1 MKKKN
6 TVLAVS
12 DNITIDAFYNG
23 RLKVL
28 QTSQGYRFS
37 LDAVLLADSARPKPG
52 EVLMDMGTGCGIVPI
67 LLAFRYPQVRYVGIE
82 LQPQLAKIAHKNVA
96 ANHMNNSIKIIHQDI
111 RTLKQE
117 MVPTPVDWIVCNP
130 PYRTAKSGRINP
142 NSERALA
149 RHEIHLSL
157 HELVQVC
164 RRFLKTGGRFATI
177 YPVERLV
184 DLFTEMRT
192 AGVEPK
198 WMQNIHS
205 RQGDE
210 AKLAL
215 VQGMMR
221 GRPGLKVASPLTVYE
236 PDGSYTQVVQKM
248 MMP

>member
-1 MKKKN
+1 M
-6 TVLAVS
+6 T
-12 DNITIDAFYNG
+12 TDAFYNG
-23 RLKVL
+23 RIKVL

-37 LDAVLLADSARPKPG
+37 IDAVLLADMARPKPG
-52 EVLMDMGTGCGIVPI
+52 DVLMDIGTGCGIVPI
-67 LLAFRYPQVRYVGIE
+67 LLAFRYPRVRYVGIE
-82 LQPQLAKIAHKNVA
+82 LQPKLAQIAQKNVT
-96 ANHMNNSIKIIHQDI
+96 ANHMDNNVNIINHDI
-111 RTLKQE
+111 RTLKHE
-117 MVPTPVDWIVCNP
+117 MVPAPVDWVVCNP
-130 PYRTAKSGRINP
+130 PYRRAKSGRINP

-192 AGVEPK
+192 AGIEPK

-210 AKLAL
+210 ARLAL
-215 VQGMMR
+215 VLGMMR
-221 GRPGLKVASPLTVYE
+221 GRPGLKVASPLTIYE
-236 PDGSYTQVVQKM
+236 PDGSYTQVVRKM

>member
-1 MKKKN
+1 MTASK
-6 TVLAVS
+6 
-12 DNITIDAFYNG
+12 NITTDSFYNG
-23 RLKVL
+23 RIKVF
-28 QTSQGYRFS
+28 QTSRGYRFS
-37 LDAVLLADSARPKPG
+37 LDAVLLAAIARPKPG
-52 EVLMDMGTGCGIVPI
+52 DVLMDIGTGCGIVPI

-82 LQPQLAKIAHKNVA
+82 LQPKLAKIAHKNVA
-96 ANHMNNSIKIIHQDI
+96 ANHMNNNINILNQDI
-111 RTLKQE
+111 RTLKHE
-117 MVPTPVDWIVCNP
+117 MVPAPMDWIVSNP
-130 PYRTAKSGRINP
+130 PYRTANSGRINP

-192 AGVEPK
+192 AGIEPK
-198 WMQNIHS
+198 WMQNVHS
-205 RQGDE
+205 RKGDE

-215 VQGMMR
+215 VQGVMH
-221 GRPGLKVASPLTVYE
+221 GHAGLKVANPLTIYE
-236 PDGSYTQVVQKM
+236 PDGSYTQSVQKM

>member
-1 MKKKN
+1 MAASK
-6 TVLAVS
+6 
-12 DNITIDAFYNG
+12 NITTDSFYNG
-23 RLKVL
+23 RIKVF
-28 QTSQGYRFS
+28 QTSRGYRFS
-37 LDAVLLADSARPKPG
+37 LDAVLLAAIARPKPG
-52 EVLMDMGTGCGIVPI
+52 DVLMDIGTGCGIVPI

-82 LQPQLAKIAHKNVA
+82 LQPKLAKMAHKNVA
-96 ANHMNNSIKIIHQDI
+96 ANHMNNNISILNQDI
-111 RTLKQE
+111 RTLKHE
-117 MVPTPVDWIVCNP
+117 MVPTPMDWIVSNP
-130 PYRTAKSGRINP
+130 PYRTANSGRINP

-192 AGVEPK
+192 AGIEPK
-198 WMQNIHS
+198 WMQNVHS

-215 VQGMMR
+215 VQGVMH
-221 GRPGLKVASPLTVYE
+221 GHTGLKVASPLTVYE
-236 PDGSYTQVVQKM
+236 PDGSYTQDVRNM
-248 MMP
+248 MTP

>member
-1 MKKKN
+1 
-6 TVLAVS
+6 LAAS
-12 DNITIDAFYNG
+12 QNISADTFYNG
-23 RLKVL
+23 RIKVF
-28 QTSQGYRFS
+28 QTSRGYRFS
-37 LDAVLLADSARPKPG
+37 LDAVLLAAIAHPKPG
-52 EVLMDMGTGCGIVPI
+52 DILMDIGTGCGIVPI

-82 LQPQLAKIAHKNVA
+82 FQPKLAKIALKNVA
-96 ANHMNNSIKIIHQDI
+96 ANHMDNNINILNQDI
-111 RTLKQE
+111 RTLKHE
-117 MVPTPVDWIVCNP
+117 MVPTPMDWIVSNP
-130 PYRTAKSGRINP
+130 PYWTANSGRINP

-184 DLFTEMRT
+184 DLFTEMRM
-192 AGVEPK
+192 AGIEPK
-198 WMQNIHS
+198 WMQNVHS

-215 VQGMMR
+215 VQGVMR
-221 GRPGLKVASPLTVYE
+221 GRPGLKMASALTLYE

-248 MMP
+248 IRP